1 MREHAAILGPTSA
14 QDYCQTLSLGNFY
27 IILFLQQESSTLG
40 HELLT
45 KIEDSVNQNPEIFP
59 CDLVKNYAPDNCNI
73 VIAKI
78 ENQKLH
84 LAMLGKVVTRLFRNG
99 KIIDLS
105 SSTGSLSG
113 NVSSGDLLLLAT
125 SNFIDVI
132 PPTSIDPTLSPES
145 LKDQFAPNIENQE
158 GALAAIFIFVK
169 ENNDENIIVNN
180 DGNIIE
186 KKEVFI
192 PTNQKRRL
200 LYGVFILLLIII
212 SFIAYQLR
220 SKTLDQKLQATA
232 DIEKQTQEEL
242 LSANKLVGLNDI
254 MARDI
259 LLQSKNNLL
268 AKAEFAYGKNWQT
281 KKDPAI
287 SKIKELLQNLNL
299 KISEVSHIYKVD
311 NLVVFS
317 DLALL
322 RPNAGISGASLIKKE
337 IILADSVNGSVY
349 SVMADSKKANI
360 VTGSDNFKT
369 TSFIDKNADAFYLAN
384 SSGIFSINKQIAKPS
399 DKWMGISG
407 LKFFAG
413 NIYLLDPRA
422 NQIWKYQG
430 TDLGFVDLVPYL
442 QTGISVDLSRV
453 VDFAIDG
460 FVYVLSST
468 GSIVKFS
475 AGSTVDFTIVGL
487 DTPLANPS
495 SIFATDET
503 NNIYILD
510 NNRVVVLNKE
520 GVYQSQYIFT
530 ENFTKAIVLADENV
544 KKIFLVSGSKIY
556 SIDIK

>member
-1 MREHAAILGPTSA
+1 M
-14 QDYCQTLSLGNFY
+14 
-27 IILFLQQESSTLG
+27 
-40 HELLT
+40 
-45 KIEDSVNQNPEIFP
+45 
-59 CDLVKNYAPDNCNI
+59 
-73 VIAKI
+73 
-78 ENQKLH
+78 
-84 LAMLGKVVTRLFRNG
+84 
-99 KIIDLS
+99 
-105 SSTGSLSG
+105 
-113 NVSSGDLLLLAT
+113 
-125 SNFIDVI
+125 
-132 PPTSIDPTLSPES
+132 
-145 LKDQFAPNIENQE
+145 
-158 GALAAIFIFVK
+158 
-169 ENNDENIIVNN
+169 
-180 DGNIIE
+180 
-186 KKEVFI
+186 
-192 PTNQKRRL
+192 
-200 LYGVFILLLIII
+200 
-212 SFIAYQLR
+212 
-220 SKTLDQKLQATA
+220 DQKLQATA

-556 SIDIK
+556 SIDMR